1 MPITGPAITA
11 SILAAGPTLKGPVWP
26 RIALMVGTAV
36 GAWAQLPSN
45 LSLQG
50 VTTGVAGAGVVTG
63 KFSVI
68 PAPLPVPAA
77 FASTG
82 FQGFD
87 VPVLTSAIGLGVAN
101 AFNALA
107 AYQGASAG
115 VGTGADVSKV
125 IVSNGPSLILLL
137 NAVAGSQGL
146 VGYDMPRLSSALGSG
161 IATLLAT
168 GTGVGVVTGPAGPA
182 PAVGTSFSRVF

>member
-11 SILAAGPTLKGPVWP
+11 SILASGPTLKGPAWP
-26 RIALMVGTAV
+26 RLAIMVGTAV
-36 GAWAQLPSN
+36 GFWAQLPTN
-45 LSLQG
+45 LALQG

-63 KFSVI
+63 KLTI
-68 PAPLPVPAA
+68 TPAPLPLPAS

-82 FQGFD
+82 FKGFD
-87 VPVLTSAIGLGVAN
+87 VPGVASAIGFGVAN
-101 AFNALA
+101 AFNSLA

-125 IVSNGPSLILLL
+125 TVSNGPSLILLL
-137 NAVAGSQGL
+137 NTVAGSQGL
-146 VGYDMPRLSSALGSG
+146 VGYDIPRLSSALGTG